1 MKLFDLGFLT
11 LELRDLIDISLV
23 AFLLYRIYKLVK
35 GSLAVNILL
44 GLISVYLMWLVVDA
58 LELRLLSK
66 ILGQFIGVGV
76 ITLIILF
83 QPEIRRFLLMIGKNT
98 AFSNKGWIR
107 RFFLK
112 GVAKDAE
119 DVGYIRESLEAAE
132 ALAAQ
137 MTGALIVFARTSEL
151 QFFANSGTPIDAHV
165 SARLLE
171 SIFQKSSPLH
181 DGAVIIAS
189 KRVKAASCVLPVS
202 ENQDLPEE
210 LGLRHRS
217 GIGISEHSDAIVLI
231 VSEETGS
238 ISLATNGHLEQNLTR
253 DKIYRKLLRALQ
265 ENPDAKA

>member
-11 LELRDLIDISLV
+11 LTLLDIIDISLV
-23 AFLLYRIYKLVK
+23 AILLYQIYKLVK

-44 GLISVYLMWLVVDA
+44 GLISIYLLWLVVDA
-58 LELRLLSK
+58 IELRLLSK

-76 ITLIILF
+76 ISLIILF

-98 AFSNKGWIR
+98 TFSNYGWLR
-107 RFFLK
+107 RFFFK
-112 GVAKDAE
+112 GVDKDAE
-119 DVGYIRESLEAAE
+119 DVVYIRETLEAAE
-132 ALAAQ
+132 TLAAT

-151 QFFANSGTPIDAHV
+151 QFFANSGTPLDARV
-165 SARLLE
+165 SSRLLE

-181 DGAVIIAS
+181 DGAVIIAN
-189 KRVKAASCVLPVS
+189 KRIKAASCVLPVT

-238 ISLATNGHLEQNLTR
+238 ISIAINGQLEQNLTR
-253 DKIYRKLLRALQ
+253 DKIYRKLLRNLQ
-265 ENPDAKA
+265 ENPQQA